1 MKPVIGIIGIRTEVK
16 RQITQEGNTVLY
28 DYMKVLDKEDASYIG
43 LITND
48 EYKFIDE
55 EILDMCDGILMTGG
69 VEIKSYH
76 INIIKYA
83 IANNIPFLGICQGTQ
98 ALGLS
103 TMTGEK
109 LVNID
114 GSSINH
120 SPKLENREDLLNSVH
135 KVYLDE
141 DSMLSKLF
149 GREIEVNSNHH
160 YVLPRVELPMKVVG
174 VSEDGYIE
182 AIEHTDSSIFAI
194 GVQWH
199 PEFLE
204 TMSPIF
210 CEFVDRARQ
219 RRNTR

>member
-1 MKPVIGIIGIRTEVK
+1 MKPVIGIIGIRTEIK
-16 RQITQEGNTVLY
+16 RQIPQEGNTVLY

-55 EILDMCDGILMTGG
+55 EILNMCDGILMTGG

-83 IANNIPFLGICQGTQ
+83 IENNIPFLGICQGVQ

-109 LVNID
+109 LLNID
-114 GSSINH
+114 DSSINH
-120 SPKLENREDLLNSVH
+120 SPKIESREDLSKIAH
-135 KVYLDE
+135 KVYFDD
-141 DSMLSKLF
+141 DSLLYKLF

-174 VSEDGYIE
+174 KSEDKYIE
-182 AIEHTDSSIFAI
+182 AIEHIDENIFAV

-199 PEFLE
+199 PECLE
-204 TMSPIF
+204 AMQPLF
-210 CEFVDRARQ
+210 YEFINRAIKRKEN
-219 RRNTR
+219 R

>member
-1 MKPVIGIIGIRTEVK
+1 MKPVIGIIGIRTEIK
-16 RQITQEGNTVLY
+16 RQITQEGNIVLY

-48 EYKFIDE
+48 EYKFLDE
-55 EILDMCDGILMTGG
+55 EILNMCDGILMTGG

-83 IANNIPFLGICQGTQ
+83 REKNIPFLGICQGVQ

-109 LVNID
+109 LLNID
-114 GSSINH
+114 ELSINH
-120 SPKLENREDLLNSVH
+120 SPKLESSEDLSKMVH

-141 DSMLSKLF
+141 DSLLFKLL

-174 VSEDGYIE
+174 KSEDGIIE
-182 AIEHTDSSIFAI
+182 AIEHTDSNHFAI

-199 PEFLE
+199 PEYLE
-204 TMSPIF
+204 SMQPLIH
-210 CEFVDRARQ
+210 EFVNRARQ
-219 RRNTR
+219 RKENR